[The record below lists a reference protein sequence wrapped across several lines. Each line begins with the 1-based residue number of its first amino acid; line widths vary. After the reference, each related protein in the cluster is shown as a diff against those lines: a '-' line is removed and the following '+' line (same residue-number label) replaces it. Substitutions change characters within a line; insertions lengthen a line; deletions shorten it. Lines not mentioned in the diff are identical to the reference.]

1 MSQLPG
7 VSLEEI
13 IKKIHEEI
21 ENRKKIEVDQVTALY
36 ETGTLKKVITV
47 DIQQSLVQKT
57 LYKFYKIP
65 IVGYLLRAF
74 VMILRLPV
82 IINGLGEVNV
92 TVHKKFDQYNLD
104 IAEMKVVSTRHE
116 QRFIA
121 QEHKLIGHDHLIM
134 GHEQTLMEYDQKFV
148 AMEKMLTGM
157 HTNLVRHGKKFGELD
172 QLIDSKADKQA
183 IEDEINET
191 LRQVKDQK
199 LNILDMQRRLMF
211 LLEET
216 RKRFPEPMGAEQIQN
231 ILKEEEHIL
240 DSQYLFFEDQF
251 RGSRS
256 DIKER
261 QMAYLPYLEKAKER
275 IGPFS
280 ILDIG
285 CGRGEWLELVKEKGY
300 SAKGIDLNKII
311 TEQCQKLG
319 LDVRNGDA
327 IRYLRELKANSIGV
341 ITGFHLVEHL
351 PLKIL
356 ITLFDESLR
365 ALKPGGMVIFETPN
379 PENIIVGTCNFYL
392 DPTHKNPLPPP
403 TLKFMIESR
412 GFNQVEILRLSPL
425 NYFKFENE
433 DSEMKHIAHRFNMAQ
448 DYSVIAIKS

>member
-311 TEQCQKLG
+311 TEQCQKIG
-319 LDVRNGDA
+319 LDVHNGDA
-327 IRYLRELKANSIGV
+327 IRYLREQKANSIGV

-351 PLKIL
+351 PLKTL